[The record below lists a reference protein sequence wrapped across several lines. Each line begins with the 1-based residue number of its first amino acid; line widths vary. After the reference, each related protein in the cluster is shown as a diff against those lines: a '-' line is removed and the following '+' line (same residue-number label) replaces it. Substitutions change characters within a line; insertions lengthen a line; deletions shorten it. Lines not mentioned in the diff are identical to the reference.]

1 MKSQIILSS
10 LLGLASLVSAGRS
23 RESGDA
29 YLRHYKPNF
38 HAAHQMNR
46 RAAAATEP
54 QKNQTGE
61 VLPPRFRNNG
71 TEKFYVDGKKLP
83 LINWDVGESYA
94 GNLPITDRKNETS
107 ELYFWFFPTAT
118 KEFTEKKEIV
128 IWLNGGPGC
137 SSLLGFLEENGP
149 IAWGEGMEK
158 PKPNPFS
165 FHLLSN
171 VVWLEQP
178 VGVGF
183 TKGNETIYNEDD
195 IAKQFIGFWKNFV
208 KTFGL
213 EGWKVYIAGESY
225 AGMYGPY
232 LAKHM
237 LDQEDKKYYDLSGL
251 LVWDGI
257 SWGDDLQSLPVAF
270 PYLDQHYNLMPIE
283 QPVFEKLRKL
293 DESCGFADFR
303 REYFVYPPKEQM
315 STSLPL
321 AKVYPNGTYIDP
333 ECEQIFDIIYREAL
347 KKNPCFNIY
356 NIVDRCPARTDP
368 LSGKDSYFNRR
379 DVQSAIHVSPH
390 VKWEQC
396 KRVFPR
402 GVHDQSVPAGVYAL
416 PQVIDQTKNVIVA
429 EGTSDYL
436 LSLNGILLGI
446 QNMTWGGQLGF
457 QQAPSDPFYVP
468 AYGYDVDKLF
478 SDDSDAAQTG
488 YYASDL
494 PAGYGVMGTTH
505 HERGLSFVVSQLA
518 GHEGPEYT
526 PSAAFRT
533 LEKLLGRIDSLSQV
547 SAFTLPQISN
557 VTQPKGELGNGTVK
571 IPCWTRDC

>member
-1 MKSQIILSS
+1 MKSQFILSG
-10 LLGLASLVSAGRS
+10 LIGLAGLVSAGRS
-23 RESGDA
+23 SQSGDA
-29 YLRHYKPNF
+29 FLRRHMPEF
-38 HAAHQMNR
+38 QATHHMRR
-46 RAAAATEP
+46 RAVAAAEP
-54 QKNQTGE
+54 KNQTGE
-61 VLPPRFRNNG
+61 VLPPRFRDNG
-71 TEKFYVDGKKLP
+71 TEKFFVDGKKLP

-94 GNLPITDRKNETS
+94 GNLPITDKKNETS
-107 ELYFWFFPTAT
+107 ELFFWFFPTAT
-118 KEFTEKKEIV
+118 KEFVDKKEIV

-149 IAWGEGMEK
+149 ISWGEGMEK
-158 PKPNPFS
+158 PKRNPFS

-183 TKGNETIYNEDD
+183 TTGNETIYNEDD
-195 IAKQFIGFWKNFV
+195 IAKQFIGFWKNFS

-237 LDQEDKKYYDLSGL
+237 LDQKDKKYYDLSGL
-251 LVWDGI
+251 LVYDGI
-257 SWGDDLQSLPVAF
+257 SWGDELQSSPVAF
-270 PYLDQHYNLMPIE
+270 PYLDQHYSLMPID
-283 QPVFEKLRKL
+283 QPAFAKLRDL
-293 DESCGFADFR
+293 DKSCGFADFR
-303 REYFVYPPKEQM
+303 REYFVYPPKGLIP
-315 STSLPL
+315 SPLPH
-321 AKVYPNGTYIDP
+321 AKVHPNGSYVDRGCG
-333 ECEQIFDIIYREAL
+333 EIFDLIYIEAL

-356 NIVDRCPARTDP
+356 NIVDRCPERNDP
-368 LSGKDSYFNRR
+368 LSGKDSWFNRR
-379 DVQSAIHVSPH
+379 DVQSAIHVKPH
-390 VKWEQC
+390 VKWAQC
-396 KRVFPR
+396 KQVFPD
-402 GVHDQSVPAGVYAL
+402 GVDDQSEPAGVHAL
-416 PQVIDQTKNVIVA
+416 PQVIEQTNNVIIA

-446 QNMTWGGQLGF
+446 QNMTWGGKLGF

-468 AYGYDVDKLF
+468 SYGYDPEKMY
-478 SDDSDAAQTG
+478 DDDYDSNFYG
-488 YYASDL
+488 HEL
-494 PAGYGVMGTTH
+494 PAGFGVMGTTH
-505 HERGLSFVVSQLA
+505 HERGLWFVVSQLA

-526 PSAAFRT
+526 PSASFRI

-557 VTQPKGELGNGTVK
+557 ITQPKGELGNGTVK